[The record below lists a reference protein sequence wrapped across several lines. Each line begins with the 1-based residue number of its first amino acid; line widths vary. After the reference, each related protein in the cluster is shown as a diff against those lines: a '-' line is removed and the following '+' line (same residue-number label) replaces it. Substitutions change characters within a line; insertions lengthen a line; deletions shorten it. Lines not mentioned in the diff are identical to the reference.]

1 MKQKVK
7 EKILVTGCAGFIGMH
22 LCKSLLNDGFEVRGI
37 DNMNSYYDKSLKN
50 DRIKIL
56 KVFSNFFFEE
66 VDLNNFEAL
75 KIVFESFKP
84 DKVVN
89 LAAQAGVQYS
99 LINPSAYIK
108 SNVSGFLNILECCK
122 DYNVRGLIYASSSS
136 VYGSNRKVPFS
147 EFDSVDNPISI
158 YAATKKS
165 NELMASVYN
174 HLYNLNS
181 TGLRF
186 FTVYGAWGRPDMSY
200 YSFTKKILNN
210 EQIEVYDYG
219 EVERDFTYID
229 DIVLGVKSSI
239 EKNFSY
245 EIFNLG
251 NSKKEKVLNLIKVIE
266 NKLNKKANIVYK
278 PLKLG
283 DVNKTYADITKSK
296 KMLGYFPK
304 VNINIGIGCF
314 VDWYKGY
321 YNIN

>member
-1 MKQKVK
+1 MKQKIK

-22 LCKSLLNDGFEVRGI
+22 LCKSLLNDGFEVCGI
-37 DNMNSYYDKSLKN
+37 DNMNSYYNKSLKI

-66 VDLNNFEAL
+66 VDLNNLEAI
-75 KIVFESFKP
+75 KIIFESFKP

-99 LINPSAYIK
+99 LINPSAYIN

-122 DYNVRGLIYASSSS
+122 DYNVSGLIYASSSS
-136 VYGSNRKVPFS
+136 VYGSNKKVPFS
-147 EFDSVDNPISI
+147 EFDNVDSPISI

-165 NELMASVYN
+165 NELMASVYH

-186 FTVYGAWGRPDMSY
+186 FTVYGEWGRPDMAY

-210 EQIEVYDYG
+210 EQIEVYNYG
-219 EVERDFTYID
+219 KVERDFTYID
-229 DIVLGVKSSI
+229 DIVTGIKASI

-251 NSKKEKVLNLIKVIE
+251 NSKKEKVLDLIKVIE
-266 NKLNKKANIVYK
+266 NKLDKKANIVLK
-278 PLKLG
+278 PLKSG
-283 DVNKTYADITKSK
+283 DVKSTNADITKSS
-296 KMLGYFPK
+296 KMLGYNPK
-304 VNINIGIGCF
+304 TNIDTGLGKFIK
-314 VDWYKGY
+314 WYIDY
-321 YNIN
+321 T

>member
-1 MKQKVK
+1 MKQKIK

-50 DRIKIL
+50 DRIKNL
-56 KVFSNFFFEE
+56 KVFSNFLFEE
-66 VDLNNFEAL
+66 VDLINFEAI
-75 KIVFESFKP
+75 KIIFESFKP

-136 VYGSNRKVPFS
+136 VYGSNKKVPFS
-147 EFDSVDNPISI
+147 EFDNVDNPISI

-186 FTVYGAWGRPDMSY
+186 FTVYGAWGRPDMAY

-210 EQIEVYDYG
+210 EQIEVYNYG
-219 EVERDFTYID
+219 KVERDFTYID
-229 DIVLGVKSSI
+229 DIVIGIKASI

-251 NSKKEKVLNLIKVIE
+251 NSKKEKVLDLIKVIE
-266 NKLNKKANIVYK
+266 NNLDKKANIVLK
-278 PLKLG
+278 PIKSG
-283 DVNKTYADITKSK
+283 DVTSTNADITKSS
-296 KMLGYFPK
+296 KMLGYNPK
-304 VNINIGIGCF
+304 TNIDTGLRKFIK
-314 VDWYKGY
+314 WYLDY
-321 YNIN
+321 I

>member
-1 MKQKVK
+1 MKQKIK

-22 LCKSLLNDGFEVRGI
+22 LCKSLLNDGSEVRGI

-56 KVFSNFFFEE
+56 KAFSNFFFEE
-66 VDLNNFEAL
+66 IDLNNFEAI
-75 KIVFESFKP
+75 KIIFESFKP

-99 LINPSAYIK
+99 LINPFTYIK

-122 DYNVRGLIYASSSS
+122 DYEVRGLIYASSSS
-136 VYGSNRKVPFS
+136 VYGSNKKVPFS
-147 EFDSVDNPISI
+147 ELDNVDNPISI

-229 DIVLGVKSSI
+229 DIVLGIKSSI

-251 NSKKEKVLNLIKVIE
+251 NSKKEKVLDLIKVIE
-266 NKLNKKANIVYK
+266 NKLDKKANIILK
-278 PLKLG
+278 PLKSG
-283 DVNKTYADITKSK
+283 DVKSTSADITKSS
-296 KMLGYFPK
+296 KMLGYNPK
-304 VNINIGIGCF
+304 TNIDTGLEKFIK
-314 VDWYKGY
+314 WYLDY
-321 YNIN
+321 V

>member
-1 MKQKVK
+1 MKENIK

-22 LCKSLLNDGFEVRGI
+22 LCKSLLNDGFEVCGI

-56 KVFSNFFFEE
+56 KVFSNFFFEK
-66 VDLNNFEAL
+66 VDLNNLEAIKIIFEN
-75 KIVFESFKP
+75 FKP
-84 DKVVN
+84 NKVVN

-99 LINPSAYIK
+99 LINPSTYIK

-122 DYNVRGLIYASSSS
+122 DYKVRGLIYASSSS
-136 VYGSNRKVPFS
+136 VYGSNKKVPFS
-147 EFDSVDNPISI
+147 ELDNVDNPISI

-186 FTVYGAWGRPDMSY
+186 FTVYGEWGRPDMAY
-200 YSFTKKILNN
+200 YSFTEKILKN
-210 EQIEVYDYG
+210 EQIEVYNYG
-219 EVERDFTYID
+219 KVERDFTYID
-229 DIVLGVKSSI
+229 DIVTGIKASI

-251 NSKKEKVLNLIKVIE
+251 NSKKEKVLDLIKVIE
-266 NKLNKKANIVYK
+266 NKLDKKAKIVLK
-278 PLKLG
+278 PLKSG
-283 DVNKTYADITKSK
+283 DVTSTNADITKSS
-296 KMLGYFPK
+296 KMLGYNPK
-304 VNINIGIGCF
+304 TNIDTGLGKFIK
-314 VDWYKGY
+314 WYLDY
-321 YNIN
+321 A

>member
-1 MKQKVK
+1 MKQKIK

-37 DNMNSYYDKSLKN
+37 DNMNSYYHKSLKI

-66 VDLNNFEAL
+66 VDLNNLEAI
-75 KIVFESFKP
+75 KMIFESFKP

-136 VYGSNRKVPFS
+136 VYGSNKKVPFS
-147 EFDSVDNPISI
+147 ELDNVDNPISI

-186 FTVYGAWGRPDMSY
+186 FTVYGEWGRPDMAY
-200 YSFTKKILNN
+200 YSFTEKILNN
-210 EQIEVYDYG
+210 QQIEIYNYG

-229 DIVLGVKSSI
+229 DVVMGIKSAV
-239 EKNFSY
+239 EKNFCY
-245 EIFNLG
+245 EVFNLG
-251 NSKKEKVLNLIKVIE
+251 NNKKEKILNLIRVIE
-266 NKLNKKANIVYK
+266 NKLGKKAKIALR
-278 PLKLG
+278 PLKPG
-283 DVNKTYADITKSK
+283 DVISTNADISKSSA
-296 KMLGYFPK
+296 MLGYDPK
-304 VNINIGIGCF
+304 TNIDSGMEKFIN
-314 VDWYKGY
+314 WYIDY
-321 YNIN
+321 T

>member
-1 MKQKVK
+1 MKQKIK

-37 DNMNSYYDKSLKN
+37 DNMNSYYHKSLKI

-66 VDLNNFEAL
+66 VDLNNLEAI
-75 KIVFESFKP
+75 KMIFESFKP

-99 LINPSAYIK
+99 LINPSAYIE

-122 DYNVRGLIYASSSS
+122 DYNVKGLIYASSSS
-136 VYGSNRKVPFS
+136 VYGSNKKVPFS
-147 EFDSVDNPISI
+147 ELDNVDNPISI

-186 FTVYGAWGRPDMSY
+186 FTVYGEWGRPDMAY

-210 EQIEVYDYG
+210 EQIEVYNYG
-219 EVERDFTYID
+219 KVERDFTYID
-229 DIVLGVKSSI
+229 DIVTGIKASI

-251 NSKKEKVLNLIKVIE
+251 NSKKEKVLDLIKVIE
-266 NKLNKKANIVYK
+266 NKLDKKAKIVLK
-278 PLKLG
+278 PLKSG
-283 DVNKTYADITKSK
+283 DVKSTNADITKSS
-296 KMLGYFPK
+296 KMLGYNPK
-304 VNINIGIGCF
+304 TNIDTGLGKFIK
-314 VDWYKGY
+314 WYIDY
-321 YNIN
+321 I

>member
-1 MKQKVK
+1 MKENIK

-22 LCKSLLNDGFEVRGI
+22 LCKSLLNDGFEVCGI

-56 KVFSNFFFEE
+56 KVFSNFFFEK
-66 VDLNNFEAL
+66 VDLNNLEAIKIIFEN
-75 KIVFESFKP
+75 FKP
-84 DKVVN
+84 NKVVN

-99 LINPSAYIK
+99 LINPSTYIK

-122 DYNVRGLIYASSSS
+122 DYKVRGLIYASSSS
-136 VYGSNRKVPFS
+136 VYGSNKKVPFS
-147 EFDSVDNPISI
+147 ELDNVDSPISI

-186 FTVYGAWGRPDMSY
+186 FTVYGEWGRPDMAY
-200 YSFTKKILNN
+200 YSFTEKILNN
-210 EQIEVYDYG
+210 EQIEVYNYG
-219 EVERDFTYID
+219 KVERDFTYID
-229 DIVLGVKSSI
+229 DIVTGIKASI

-251 NSKKEKVLNLIKVIE
+251 NSKKEKVLDLIKVIE
-266 NKLNKKANIVYK
+266 NKLDKKAKIVLK
-278 PLKLG
+278 PLKSG
-283 DVNKTYADITKSK
+283 DVKSTNADITKSS
-296 KMLGYFPK
+296 KMLGYNPK
-304 VNINIGIGCF
+304 TNIDTGLGKFIK
-314 VDWYKGY
+314 WYLDY
-321 YNIN
+321 A

>member
-1 MKQKVK
+1 MKQKIK

-22 LCKSLLNDGFEVRGI
+22 LCKSLLDDGFEVRGI

-66 VDLNNFEAL
+66 VDLNNLEAI
-75 KIVFESFKP
+75 KMIFESFKP

-136 VYGSNRKVPFS
+136 VYGSNKKVPFS
-147 EFDSVDNPISI
+147 ELDNVDSPISI

-165 NELMASVYN
+165 NELMARVYN

-186 FTVYGAWGRPDMSY
+186 FTVYGEWGRPDMAY

-210 EQIEVYDYG
+210 EQIEVYNYG
-219 EVERDFTYID
+219 KVERDFTYID
-229 DIVLGVKSSI
+229 DIVTGIKASI

-251 NSKKEKVLNLIKVIE
+251 NSKKEKVLDLIKVIE
-266 NKLNKKANIVYK
+266 NKLDKKAKIVLK
-278 PLKLG
+278 PLKSG
-283 DVNKTYADITKSK
+283 DVKSTNADITKSS
-296 KMLGYFPK
+296 KMLGYNPK
-304 VNINIGIGCF
+304 TNIDTGLGKFIK
-314 VDWYKGY
+314 WYLDY
-321 YNIN
+321 A

>member
-1 MKQKVK
+1 MKQKIK

-66 VDLNNFEAL
+66 IDLNNFEAI
-75 KIVFESFKP
+75 KIIFESFKP

-99 LINPSAYIK
+99 LINPFTYIK

-122 DYNVRGLIYASSSS
+122 DYEVRGLIYASSSS
-136 VYGSNRKVPFS
+136 VYGSNKKVPFS
-147 EFDSVDNPISI
+147 ELDNVDSPISI

-186 FTVYGAWGRPDMSY
+186 FTVYGEWGRPDMAY
-200 YSFTKKILNN
+200 YSFTEKILNN
-210 EQIEVYDYG
+210 EQIEVYNYG
-219 EVERDFTYID
+219 KVERDFTYID
-229 DIVLGVKSSI
+229 DIVTGIKASI

-251 NSKKEKVLNLIKVIE
+251 NNKKEKVLDLIKVIE
-266 NKLNKKANIVYK
+266 NKLDKKANIVLK
-278 PLKLG
+278 PLKSG
-283 DVNKTYADITKSK
+283 DVKSTNADITKSS
-296 KMLGYFPK
+296 KMLGYNPK
-304 VNINIGIGCF
+304 TNIDTGLGKFIK
-314 VDWYKGY
+314 WYIDY
-321 YNIN
+321 T

>member
-1 MKQKVK
+1 MKK
-7 EKILVTGCAGFIGMH
+7 EKKDKILVTGCAGFIGMH
-22 LCKSLLNDGFEVRGI
+22 LCKSLLNDGFEVCGI

-56 KVFSNFFFEE
+56 KVFSNFFFEK
-66 VDLNNFEAL
+66 VDLNNLEAIKIIFEN
-75 KIVFESFKP
+75 FKP
-84 DKVVN
+84 NKVVN

-99 LINPSAYIK
+99 LINPSTYIK

-122 DYNVRGLIYASSSS
+122 DYKVRGLIYASSSS
-136 VYGSNRKVPFS
+136 VYGSNEKVPFS
-147 EFDSVDNPISI
+147 ELDNVDNPISI

-186 FTVYGAWGRPDMSY
+186 FTVYGEWGRPDMAY

-219 EVERDFTYID
+219 KVERDFTYID
-229 DIVLGVKSSI
+229 DIITGVKSSI

-251 NSKKEKVLNLIKVIE
+251 NSKKEKVLDLIKVIE
-266 NKLNKKANIVYK
+266 NKLDKKANIILK
-278 PLKLG
+278 PLKSG
-283 DVNKTYADITKSK
+283 DVISTNADITKSS
-296 KMLGYFPK
+296 KMLGYNPK
-304 VNINIGIGCF
+304 TNIDTGLGKFIK
-314 VDWYKGY
+314 WYID
-321 YNIN
+321 YN

>member
-1 MKQKVK
+1 MKENIK

-22 LCKSLLNDGFEVRGI
+22 LCKSLLNDGFEVCGI
-37 DNMNSYYDKSLKN
+37 DNMNSYYDKSLKI

-66 VDLNNFEAL
+66 VDLNNLEAI
-75 KIVFESFKP
+75 KIIFESFKP

-122 DYNVRGLIYASSSS
+122 DYNVKGLIYASSSS
-136 VYGSNRKVPFS
+136 VYGSNKKVPFS
-147 EFDSVDNPISI
+147 ELDNVDSPISI

-165 NELMASVYN
+165 NELMAGVYN

-186 FTVYGAWGRPDMSY
+186 FTVYGEWGRPDMAY

-210 EQIEVYDYG
+210 EQIEVYNYG
-219 EVERDFTYID
+219 KVERDFTYID
-229 DIVLGVKSSI
+229 DIIFGIKASI

-251 NSKKEKVLNLIKVIE
+251 NSKKEKVLDLIKVIE
-266 NKLNKKANIVYK
+266 NNLDKKANIVLK
-278 PLKLG
+278 PLKSG
-283 DVNKTYADITKSK
+283 DVKSTNADITKSS
-296 KMLGYFPK
+296 KMLGYNPK
-304 VNINIGIGCF
+304 TNIDTGLGKFIK
-314 VDWYKGY
+314 WYID
-321 YNIN
+321 YN

>member
-1 MKQKVK
+1 MKQKIK

-22 LCKSLLNDGFEVRGI
+22 LCKSLLNDGFEVFGI

-56 KVFSNFFFEE
+56 KVFSNFFFEK
-66 VDLNNFEAL
+66 VDLNDFEAI
-75 KIVFESFKP
+75 KIIFENFKP
-84 DKVVN
+84 NKVVN

-99 LINPSAYIK
+99 LINPSTYIK

-122 DYNVRGLIYASSSS
+122 DYKVRGLIYASSSS
-136 VYGSNRKVPFS
+136 VYGSNKKVPFS
-147 EFDSVDNPISI
+147 ELDNVDNPISI

-186 FTVYGAWGRPDMSY
+186 FTVYGEWGRPDMAY
-200 YSFTKKILNN
+200 YSFTEKILNN
-210 EQIEVYDYG
+210 EQIEVYNYG
-219 EVERDFTYID
+219 KVERDFTYID
-229 DIVLGVKSSI
+229 DIVTGIKASI

-251 NSKKEKVLNLIKVIE
+251 NSKKEKVLDLIKVIE
-266 NKLNKKANIVYK
+266 NKLDKKAKIVLK
-278 PLKLG
+278 PLKSG
-283 DVNKTYADITKSK
+283 DVKSTNADITKSS
-296 KMLGYFPK
+296 KMLGYNPK
-304 VNINIGIGCF
+304 TNIDTGLGKFIK
-314 VDWYKGY
+314 WYLDY
-321 YNIN
+321 A

>member
-1 MKQKVK
+1 MK

-66 VDLNNFEAL
+66 VDLNNLEAI
-75 KIVFESFKP
+75 KIIFESFKP

-136 VYGSNRKVPFS
+136 VYGSNKKVPFS
-147 EFDSVDNPISI
+147 ELDSVDNPISI

-186 FTVYGAWGRPDMSY
+186 FTVYGAWGRPDMAY

-210 EQIEVYDYG
+210 EQIEVYDFG

-229 DIVLGVKSSI
+229 DIVTGIKSSI

-251 NSKKEKVLNLIKVIE
+251 NSKKEKVLDLIEVIE
-266 NKLNKKANIVYK
+266 DKLDKKANIILK
-278 PLKLG
+278 PLKSG
-283 DVNKTYADITKSK
+283 DVKSTNADITKSS
-296 KMLGYFPK
+296 KMLGYNPK
-304 VNINIGIGCF
+304 TNIDTGLGKFIE
-314 VDWYKGY
+314 WYIDY
-321 YNIN
+321 V

>member
-1 MKQKVK
+1 MKENIK

-22 LCKSLLNDGFEVRGI
+22 LCKSLLNDGFEVCGI

-56 KVFSNFFFEE
+56 KVFSNFFFEK
-66 VDLNNFEAL
+66 VDLNNLEAI
-75 KIVFESFKP
+75 KIIFESFKP

-99 LINPSAYIK
+99 LINPSTYIK

-122 DYNVRGLIYASSSS
+122 DYKVRGLIYASSSS
-136 VYGSNRKVPFS
+136 VYGSNKKVPFS
-147 EFDSVDNPISI
+147 ELDNVDNPISI

-186 FTVYGAWGRPDMSY
+186 FTVYGEWGRPDMAY
-200 YSFTKKILNN
+200 YSFTEKILKN
-210 EQIEVYDYG
+210 EQIEVYNYG
-219 EVERDFTYID
+219 KVERDFTYID
-229 DIVLGVKSSI
+229 DIVTGIKASI

-251 NSKKEKVLNLIKVIE
+251 NSKKEKVLDLIKVIE
-266 NKLNKKANIVYK
+266 NKLDKKAKIVLK
-278 PLKLG
+278 PLKSG
-283 DVNKTYADITKSK
+283 DVKSTNADITKSS
-296 KMLGYFPK
+296 KMLGYNPK
-304 VNINIGIGCF
+304 TNIDTGLGKFIK
-314 VDWYKGY
+314 WYLDY
-321 YNIN
+321 A

>member
-1 MKQKVK
+1 MNIEEKD
-7 EKILVTGCAGFIGMH
+7 KILVTGCAGFIGMH

-56 KVFSNFFFEE
+56 EVFSNFFFEE
-66 VDLNNFEAL
+66 VDLNNLEAI
-75 KIVFESFKP
+75 KIIFESFKP

-136 VYGSNRKVPFS
+136 VYGSNKKVPFS
-147 EFDSVDNPISI
+147 ELDSVDNPISI

-186 FTVYGAWGRPDMSY
+186 FTVYGAWGRPDMAY

-210 EQIEVYDYG
+210 EQIEVYDFG

-229 DIVLGVKSSI
+229 DIVIGIQSSI

-251 NSKKEKVLNLIKVIE
+251 NSKKEKVLDLIKVIE
-266 NKLNKKANIVYK
+266 NKLDKKANIILK
-278 PLKLG
+278 PLKSG
-283 DVNKTYADITKSK
+283 DVKSTSADITKSS
-296 KMLGYFPK
+296 KMLGYNPK
-304 VNINIGIGCF
+304 TNIDTGLGKFIE
-314 VDWYKGY
+314 WYIDY
-321 YNIN
+321 V

>member
-1 MKQKVK
+1 MKK
-7 EKILVTGCAGFIGMH
+7 EKKDKILVTGCAGFIGMH
-22 LCKSLLNDGFEVRGI
+22 LCKSLLNDGFEVRGL
-37 DNMNSYYDKSLKN
+37 DNMNSYYDKSLKI

-66 VDLNNFEAL
+66 VDLNNLEAI
-75 KIVFESFKP
+75 KIIFESFKP

-122 DYNVRGLIYASSSS
+122 DYNVKGLIYASSSS
-136 VYGSNRKVPFS
+136 VYGSNKKVPFS
-147 EFDSVDNPISI
+147 ELDNVDSPISI

-165 NELMASVYN
+165 NELMAGVYN

-186 FTVYGAWGRPDMSY
+186 FTVYGEWGRPDMAY

-210 EQIEVYDYG
+210 EQIEVYNYG
-219 EVERDFTYID
+219 KVERDFTYID
-229 DIVLGVKSSI
+229 DIIFGIKASI

-251 NSKKEKVLNLIKVIE
+251 NSKKEKVLDLIKVIE
-266 NKLNKKANIVYK
+266 NKLDKKAKIVLK
-278 PLKLG
+278 PLKSG
-283 DVNKTYADITKSK
+283 DVKSTNADITKSS
-296 KMLGYFPK
+296 KMLGYNPK
-304 VNINIGIGCF
+304 TNIDTGLGKFIK
-314 VDWYKGY
+314 WYID
-321 YNIN
+321 YN

>member
-1 MKQKVK
+1 MKENIK

-22 LCKSLLNDGFEVRGI
+22 LCKSLLNDGFEVCGI

-56 KVFSNFFFEE
+56 KVFSNFFFEK
-66 VDLNNFEAL
+66 VDLNNLEAIKIIFEN
-75 KIVFESFKP
+75 FKP
-84 DKVVN
+84 NKVVN

-99 LINPSAYIK
+99 LINPSTYIK

-122 DYNVRGLIYASSSS
+122 DYKVRGLIYASSSS
-136 VYGSNRKVPFS
+136 VYGSNKKVPFS
-147 EFDSVDNPISI
+147 ELDNVDNPISI

-186 FTVYGAWGRPDMSY
+186 FTVYGEWGRPDMAY

-219 EVERDFTYID
+219 KVERDFTYID
-229 DIVLGVKSSI
+229 DIIMGVKASI

-251 NSKKEKVLNLIKVIE
+251 NSKKEKVLDFIKVIE
-266 NKLNKKANIVYK
+266 NKLDKKANIVLK
-278 PLKLG
+278 PLKSG
-283 DVNKTYADITKSK
+283 DVKSTNADITKSS
-296 KMLGYFPK
+296 KMLGYNPK
-304 VNINIGIGCF
+304 TNIDTGLGKFIK
-314 VDWYKGY
+314 WYLDY
-321 YNIN
+321 A

>member
-1 MKQKVK
+1 MKK
-7 EKILVTGCAGFIGMH
+7 EKKDKILVTGCAGFIGMH
-22 LCKSLLNDGFEVRGI
+22 LCKSLLNDGFEVRGL
-37 DNMNSYYDKSLKN
+37 DNMNSYYDKSLKI

-66 VDLNNFEAL
+66 VDLNNLEAI
-75 KIVFESFKP
+75 KIIFESFKP

-122 DYNVRGLIYASSSS
+122 DYNVKGLIYASSSS
-136 VYGSNRKVPFS
+136 VYGSNKKVPFS
-147 EFDSVDNPISI
+147 ELDNVDSPISI

-165 NELMASVYN
+165 NELMAGVYN

-186 FTVYGAWGRPDMSY
+186 FTVYGEWGRPDMAY

-210 EQIEVYDYG
+210 EQIEVYNYG
-219 EVERDFTYID
+219 KVERDFTYID
-229 DIVLGVKSSI
+229 DIIFGIKASI

-251 NSKKEKVLNLIKVIE
+251 NSKKEKVLDLIKVIE
-266 NKLNKKANIVYK
+266 NNLDKKANIVLK
-278 PLKLG
+278 PLKSG
-283 DVNKTYADITKSK
+283 DVKSTNADITKSS
-296 KMLGYFPK
+296 KMLGYNPK
-304 VNINIGIGCF
+304 TNIDTGLGKFIK
-314 VDWYKGY
+314 WYID
-321 YNIN
+321 YN

>member
-1 MKQKVK
+1 MK

-22 LCKSLLNDGFEVRGI
+22 LCKSLLRDGLDVYGL
-37 DNMNSYYDKSLKN
+37 DNMNSYYDKSLKF

-56 KVFSNFFFEE
+56 KAFSNFFFEE
-66 VDLNNFEAL
+66 VDLDNFEAI
-75 KIVFESFKP
+75 KIIFKRFKP

-122 DYNVRGLIYASSSS
+122 DYNVKGLIYASSSS
-136 VYGSNRKVPFS
+136 VYGSNKKTPFS
-147 EFDSVDNPISI
+147 ELDNVDNPISI

-186 FTVYGAWGRPDMSY
+186 FTVYGPWGRPDMAY

-210 EQIEVYDYG
+210 EKIEVYNYG

-229 DIVLGVKSSI
+229 DIVAGIKSSI

-251 NSKKEKVLNLIKVIE
+251 NSKKEKVLSLIEVIE
-266 NKLNKKANIVYK
+266 KKLCKKANVVLK
-278 PLKLG
+278 PLKSG
-283 DVNKTYADITKSK
+283 DVISTNADISKSSA
-296 KMLGYFPK
+296 MLGYHPK
-304 VNINIGIGCF
+304 TNLDIGLEKFIN
-314 VDWYKGY
+314 WYIDY
-321 YNIN
+321 I